1 MFSDRHFP
9 PSFLAGN
16 KSIRDMLKDPEEHD
30 RRMTNLNK
38 RKEEL
43 QKERD
48 KRDANVKRVV
58 EEKSRYLYSSPSF
71 KTSTRYVDCR

>member
-16 KSIRDMLKDPEEHD
+16 KSIRDMLKDPEEYD

-48 KRDANVKRVV
+48 KRDSNVKYEYR
-58 EEKSRYLYSSPSF
+58 
-71 KTSTRYVDCR
+71 TSILRNIFTTIE